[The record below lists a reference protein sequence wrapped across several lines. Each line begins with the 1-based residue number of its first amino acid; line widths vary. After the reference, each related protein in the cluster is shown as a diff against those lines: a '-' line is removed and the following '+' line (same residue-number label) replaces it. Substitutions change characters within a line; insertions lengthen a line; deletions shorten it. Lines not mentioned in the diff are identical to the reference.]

1 MPVWIAI
8 LLGAVQ
14 GLAEFLPISSSGH
27 LALLQHLLN
36 FSKYGADAV
45 AFDLVLHLGTLVAVI
60 AAFWSDV
67 KELFVEFFKWAIDG
81 FRLRGR
87 PTRRLLLML
96 VLGTLPLV
104 LGAVLEDKIAAA
116 FESTLFIG
124 IALCFTAAL
133 LYAADRTGGAGVPG
147 MIGEQRG
154 VVSRGRE
161 VSLQASFHF

>member
-87 PTRRLLLML
+87 PTRRLLLMEERGI
-96 VLGTLPLV
+96 VGPFE
-104 LGAVLEDKIAAA
+104 GSKPRAVLITKDQWKEMC
-116 FESTLFIG
+116 L
-124 IALCFTAAL
+124 
-133 LYAADRTGGAGVPG
+133 R
-147 MIGEQRG
+147 
-154 VVSRGRE
+154 RE
-161 VSLQASFHF
+161 NL